1 MSQEPARPEVEAS
14 PSVAVATE
22 ALEDQTSLGPGTNL
36 AYLAESDPQLAF
48 DEYNRRQSSVPENP
62 HTPLR
67 TIQQAQPACIQG
79 DADATARARENFNAR
94 AATARRMNHESSTE
108 DKVTYDVGL
117 FATEDSSYLPC
128 GIASMVDSHPAARS
142 DPDKMGQYQ
151 RPPNQSTQKRSVW
164 RTLLQIF

>member
-48 DEYNRRQSSVPENP
+48 DEYNWRQSSAPENP

-108 DKVTYDVGL
+108 DKV
-117 FATEDSSYLPC
+117 
-128 GIASMVDSHPAARS
+128 ASQMD
-142 DPDKMGQYQ
+142 
-151 RPPNQSTQKRSVW
+151 
-164 RTLLQIF
+164 LQHMH